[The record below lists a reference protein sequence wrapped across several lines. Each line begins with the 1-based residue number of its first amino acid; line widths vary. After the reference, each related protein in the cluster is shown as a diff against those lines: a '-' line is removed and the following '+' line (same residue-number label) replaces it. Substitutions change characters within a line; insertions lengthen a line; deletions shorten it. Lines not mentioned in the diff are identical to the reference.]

1 MSWLPDKDPVLG
13 DKHSCDALEL
23 IIVPRV
29 RDLGD
34 GFSVR
39 RALPHGKRQM
49 IGPFIFFDQMG
60 PVQLVAGRGMDVRP
74 ASAYRARHRHLPFR
88 WPRHASRQRRQ

>member
-1 MSWLPDKDPVLG
+1 MSWMPAKDPVLG
-13 DKHSCDALEL
+13 DKQSCDALDL

-39 RALPHGKRQM
+39 RALPHSRGQM
-49 IGPFIFFDQMG
+49 VGPFN
-60 PVQLVAGRGMDVRP
+60 
-74 ASAYRARHRHLPFR
+74 
-88 WPRHASRQRRQ
+88 RQRFYPIESDTRLTADFGADLRV

>member
-23 IIVPRV
+23 IVIPRV

-39 RALPHGKRQM
+39 RALPHSKRQM
-49 IGPFIFFDQMG
+49 VGPFIFFDQMG
-60 PVQLVAGRGMDVRP
+60 PAVRLGPGRRRPP
-74 ASAYRARHRHLPFR
+74 ASPYWPRDRHLPL
-88 WPRHASRQRRQ
+88 PRRVPAPR

>member
-1 MSWLPDKDPVLG
+1 LSKKVKTGGSNELDAVNRPVLG
-13 DKHSCDALEL
+13 DKRSCDALDL
-23 IIVPRV
+23 VIVPRV

-49 IGPFIFFDQMG
+49 VGPFSFFDQMG
-60 PVQLVAGRGMDVRP
+60 PVQFIAGEGLDVRP
-74 ASAYRARHRHLPFR
+74 IRT
-88 WPRHASRQRRQ
+88 